1 LQAGKRGT
9 SRFGKHRYDTV
20 VKYEVAWIL
29 SDRKLDQDSQT
40 KTQLKHT
47 GMEQGLA
54 AETKLPALKGPNE
67 ETMMDAQTI

>member
-1 LQAGKRGT
+1 
-9 SRFGKHRYDTV
+9 V

-54 AETKLPALKGPNE
+54 AETKLPALKG
-67 ETMMDAQTI
+67 QKKKQ